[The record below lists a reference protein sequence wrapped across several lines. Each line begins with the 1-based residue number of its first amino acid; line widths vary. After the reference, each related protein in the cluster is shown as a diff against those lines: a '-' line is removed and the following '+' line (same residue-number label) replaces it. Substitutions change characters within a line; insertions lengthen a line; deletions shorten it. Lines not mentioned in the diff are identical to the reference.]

1 MVLDGSGRGAETLE
15 DITNEILNCKKCE
28 LYKTKTNY
36 VPGVGNE
43 NASIVFVGEAPGRDE
58 DLKGE
63 PFVGAAGKLLTE
75 MLLKIGLR
83 REDVYICN
91 VLKCRPPNNR
101 DPAPDEIEKCSG
113 YLKRQLDVI
122 KPDIIVC
129 LGRFAAK
136 FIFELFG
143 MQFTS
148 ISKVKG
154 RVFESE
160 MWGKKVKVV
169 PVYHPAAILY
179 RPQLREEYEQQFRK
193 IGEMLKKQPTLFD
206 YL

>member
-1 MVLDGSGRGAETLE
+1 MLEKSGRKAETLG
-15 DITNEILNCKKCE
+15 DITKEILSCTKCE

-43 NASIVFVGEAPGRDE
+43 SASIVFVGEAPGKDE

-75 MLLKIGLR
+75 LLLKIGLR

-101 DPAPDEIEKCSG
+101 DPTPDEIDKCGG
-113 YLKRQLDVI
+113 YLKRQLDTI

-129 LGRFAAK
+129 LGRFSAR

-143 MQFTS
+143 LQFTS

-154 RVFESE
+154 RIFTSE
-160 MWGKKVKVV
+160 KWDKKVKII
-169 PVYHPAAILY
+169 PIYHPAAVLY
-179 RPQLREEYEQQFRK
+179 RPQLKEEYEQQFKK
-193 IGEMLKKQPTLFD
+193 IGEVLGRKQPTLFD